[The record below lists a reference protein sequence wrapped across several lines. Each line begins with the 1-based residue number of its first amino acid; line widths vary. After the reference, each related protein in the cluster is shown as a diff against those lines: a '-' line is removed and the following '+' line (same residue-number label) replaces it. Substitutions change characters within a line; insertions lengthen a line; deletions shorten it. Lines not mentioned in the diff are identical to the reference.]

1 MYEHLIIYLFNDLRM
16 YILKYLFLHIFIC
29 VLLPCFVD
37 LSLICRTY
45 LYINIIIYLR

>member
-1 MYEHLIIYLFNDLRM
+1 MYLIVYLFNDLRT

-29 VLLPCFVD
+29 VLLRYFVD

-45 LYINIIIYLR
+45 LYINIIICLC

>member
-1 MYEHLIIYLFNDLRM
+1 MYLIVYLFNVLRM
-16 YILKYLFLHIFIC
+16 YILKHLFLHIFIC
-29 VLLPCFVD
+29 VLSRCFVD